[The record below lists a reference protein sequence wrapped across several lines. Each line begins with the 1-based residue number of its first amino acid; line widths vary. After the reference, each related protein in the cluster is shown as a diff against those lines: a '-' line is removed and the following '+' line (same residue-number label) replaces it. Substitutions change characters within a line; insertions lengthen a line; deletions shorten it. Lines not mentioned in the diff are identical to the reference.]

1 MQVPAPLLT
10 AIGQA
15 VLDAID
21 SGVLSDAV
29 VQADAG
35 MAENVWKLWTAH
47 TAEPSRRD
55 EVEALVRAP
64 AEDVAPAVA
73 AVATSVTSRQN
84 SERRHTLMD
93 YLCHVP
99 STIRRALRRPSDP
112 SG

>member
-47 TAEPSRRD
+47 TAEPSRRERAHAIAPAAPDGRHRLQSVD
-55 EVEALVRAP
+55 ERAP
-64 AEDVAPAVA
+64 APLRVINEILIRSG
-73 AVATSVTSRQN
+73 TR
-84 SERRHTLMD
+84 TLARI
-93 YLCHVP
+93 YP
-99 STIRRALRRPSDP
+99 
-112 SG
+112 G